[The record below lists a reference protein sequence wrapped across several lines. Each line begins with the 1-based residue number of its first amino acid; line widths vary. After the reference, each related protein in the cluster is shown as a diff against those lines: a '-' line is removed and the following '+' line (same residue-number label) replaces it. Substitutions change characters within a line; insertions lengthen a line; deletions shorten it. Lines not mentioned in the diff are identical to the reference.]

1 MATAGTA
8 APVTIRRVTMP
19 DDAAPTRA
27 GESPVLLTP
36 RLIGDVNRS
45 RIMRALREH
54 GPRTRADLA
63 RLADVPRA
71 TIGKITASMIDAGL
85 LVELAPDRS
94 EPRVGKPGRPLW
106 FGPRS
111 GLCVG
116 VAFAAD
122 GVRAAL
128 VNARGELLR
137 DAVVSVQTAT
147 ASQRALVT
155 ATQQAVEQVSGRL
168 RGLLGIGVA
177 VPGVCDS
184 ATGVVIGS
192 GQLP

>member
-71 TIGKITASMIDAGL
+71 TIGKITASMIDGGL

-106 FGPRS
+106 FGPQS
-111 GLCVG
+111 GLCIG
-116 VAFAAD
+116 LAFDAA

-128 VNARGELLR
+128 VNARGDVLR
-137 DAVVSVQTAT
+137 DAVTPLDTAAANARQLVA
-147 ASQRALVT
+147 ASRSAVADAAGRA
-155 ATQQAVEQVSGRL
+155 
-168 RGLLGIGVA
+168 RGVLGIGVA
-177 VPGVCDS
+177 VPGVC
-184 ATGVVIGS
+184 
-192 GQLP
+192 